1 LQECATDSEEL
12 IYPGRAPSACSAPP
26 DLLLTSDREQM
37 LKVKSSSST
46 GAATGQTKTSVHHH
60 HNHGHHQQSPSA
72 NGANHSSASQQQQPQ
87 HHHKSQ
93 KDAFRKSGSGKMG
106 GGVAA
111 GASGGGTTNT
121 LNTTAATIR
130 SDPDRVRLEE
140 FTCDVSL
147 EDGKKPQP
155 LQFSFTLYD
164 LDGHGKITKDDI
176 AGIVSTIYESIGKSV
191 VVPHYGSKTIN
202 VRLTVSPDGKTATTK
217 PASAAVKK
225 AIVTPRRRY
234 RSRKL
239 ISDDD
244 GSDTSENCPRLLRN
258 RTAATAT
265 AVNQGEM
272 TNINQTALAN
282 QQPQQHHHHHHHT
295 NGNSGK
301 LKESNL
307 TKATVPAGD
316 CQVNRPVGLNNS
328 AESTSAVGQ
337 LLVEAYHNNFS
348 AVTSGAGT
356 GSGKGILNNAS
367 NANKSKTG
375 ENIYESI
382 NNLKC
387 CNLQQ
392 QQQHQHTSHNT
403 SIQTTVSAALNQS
416 TASTAALICR
426 DCIDDPAATLLPTL
440 STLDTVVIPT
450 PPTAVVA
457 GRAKRKLVR
466 KTRSSRKTGVATRMV
481 AEDSQRRPRARSL
494 SVGNENCYE
503 NVIGR
508 MAAAQEE
515 CWKSSLCRREL
526 IEIIRESMVKNS
538 LCFQPNRKAIESSPK
553 HRHRSHTIASRVGD
567 QVFFN
572 YHHPTAAALM
582 AANNGSTVAAELGGV
597 QAATASTT
605 TTALFAIAGHETN
618 LCGYDSY
625 LHKTIC
631 AAANGGGNAASMQL
645 AAAHTTAAL
654 NGGVQALAT
663 STPNRL
669 LQQHFH
675 HSKLK
680 RKEHHRLA
688 AAVGAVRST
697 QHPTPVKLSTA
708 LLNQQYPNLS
718 AEQKLTRSINQ
729 VEQWLDHRSPKIL
742 PKVKLTDEAQ
752 TQRTVIGRP
761 LKRSKSKDELTP
773 NNLLLL
779 ENLKISEDI
788 AEIAVVTP
796 KKVFNKESLIAS
808 ATKKNIKTHH
818 QHSSSRQPTSTSVE
832 MSAEKPSPTATSTAK
847 QSIPNGD
854 AQLVQLQ
861 YGSVPVNAEPSEC
874 ENLIRM
880 SDDGEDEPQQQQPMP
895 TAKPHYRH
903 QHQQSRSQP
912 QSPQHHQHH
921 HSQHPQEPRY
931 CGSGGAHSVSSASAA
946 STTAV
951 HRYVHEHIHH
961 HYHHFENDPDES

>member
-1 LQECATDSEEL
+1 
-12 IYPGRAPSACSAPP
+12 
-26 DLLLTSDREQM
+26 
-37 LKVKSSSST
+37 
-46 GAATGQTKTSVHHH
+46 GQTKTSFQHSHHH
-60 HNHGHHQQSPSA
+60 HHHGHHHQSPSA
-72 NGANHSSASQQQQPQ
+72 NGHNHSGTSHQQQQQ
-87 HHHKSQ
+87 QQQHHHHHKSQ
-93 KDAFRKSGSGKMG
+93 KDAFRKCTNGKAG
-106 GGVAA
+106 GGNAA
-111 GASGGGTTNT
+111 AGGASGAGATNT
-121 LNTTAATIR
+121 INTTAATIR
-130 SDPDRVRLEE
+130 SDPDRVRLE
-140 FTCDVSL
+140 
-147 EDGKKPQP
+147 
-155 LQFSFTLYD
+155 
-164 LDGHGKITKDDI
+164 DI

-225 AIVTPRRRY
+225 AIITPR
-234 RSRKL
+234 
-239 ISDDD
+239 D
-244 GSDTSENCPRLLRN
+244 N
-258 RTAATAT
+258 
-265 AVNQGEM
+265 
-272 TNINQTALAN
+272 
-282 QQPQQHHHHHHHT
+282 
-295 NGNSGK
+295 
-301 LKESNL
+301 
-307 TKATVPAGD
+307 
-316 CQVNRPVGLNNS
+316 QVNRSVGLSNS
-328 AESTSAVGQ
+328 SEGSSAVGQ
-337 LLVEAYHNNFS
+337 LLVEAYHKNNLS
-348 AVTSGAGT
+348 PGAANAGAG
-356 GSGKGILNNAS
+356 KGVLNNAP
-367 NANKSKTG
+367 NATKSKTN
-375 ENIYESI
+375 ENVYESI

-387 CNLQQ
+387 S
-392 QQQHQHTSHNT
+392 TG
-403 SIQTTVSAALNQS
+403 LNQS
-416 TASTAALICR
+416 TTSTAALICP
-426 DCIDDPAATLLPTL
+426 DCVDGGAPTATLLPPL
-440 STLDTVVIPT
+440 STLETVVIPA
-450 PPTAVVA
+450 PSAGVA

-466 KTRSSRKTGVATRMV
+466 KTRASRKTAIAAKMMS
-481 AEDSQRRPRARSL
+481 EDFARRPRARSL

-538 LCFQPNRKAIESSPK
+538 LCFQPNRKANDSSPKHRHRSHTIASRVGDQGIIEPLKPK

-582 AANNGSTVAAELGGV
+582 AANTGATMAADLGGA
-597 QAATASTT
+597 QATATTTT
-605 TTALFAIAGHETN
+605 TTALVAMAGHEAN

-625 LHKTIC
+625 LHNTIC
-631 AAANGGGNAASMQL
+631 AAAANGGVGAATAMHLTTAHAAS
-645 AAAHTTAAL
+645 ATAAI

-669 LQQHFH
+669 LQHHFH

-680 RKEHHRLA
+680 SRKEHHRLA
-688 AAVGAVRST
+688 VAVGATRST
-697 QHPTPVKLSTA
+697 QPTPVKLSTA

-729 VEQWLDHRSPKIL
+729 VEQWLDHRSPKL
-742 PKVKLTDEAQ
+742 VPKVKLADDMQ
-752 TQRTVIGRP
+752 LQRTVVSRP
-761 LKRSKSKDELTP
+761 LKRSKSKEELTP
-773 NNLLLL
+773 SNLLLL

-818 QHSSSRQPTSTSVE
+818 QHQHSPSRQPTAVPTVAIG
-832 MSAEKPSPTATSTAK
+832 AEKPSAPLTVVNK
-847 QSIPNGD
+847 QSIPAGD

-861 YGSVPVNAEPSEC
+861 YGSVPINADPSEC

-880 SDDGEDEPQQQQPMP
+880 SDDGDDVEQQQQQQHQQQQQAAPMAA
-895 TAKPHYRH
+895 TKHSYRH
-903 QHQQSRSQP
+903 HQPQSRSQP

-921 HSQHPQEPRY
+921 HQQEPRY
-931 CGSGGAHSVSSASAA
+931 CGSGRAHSVSSASAA

>member
-1 LQECATDSEEL
+1 
-12 IYPGRAPSACSAPP
+12 
-26 DLLLTSDREQM
+26 M
-37 LKVKSSSST
+37 
-46 GAATGQTKTSVHHH
+46 
-60 HNHGHHQQSPSA
+60 
-72 NGANHSSASQQQQPQ
+72 
-87 HHHKSQ
+87 
-93 KDAFRKSGSGKMG
+93 F
-106 GGVAA
+106 
-111 GASGGGTTNT
+111 TNVFF
-121 LNTTAATIR
+121 LSLFIQ
-130 SDPDRVRLEE
+130 E

-265 AVNQGEM
+265 AVNHGEM
-272 TNINQTALAN
+272 TNINQTTLAN
-282 QQPQQHHHHHHHT
+282 QQQQHHHHHHHP
-295 NGNSGK
+295 NGSSGK

-307 TKATVPAGD
+307 TKVAAGD
-316 CQVNRPVGLNNS
+316 CQVNRPVGLSNI
-328 AESTSAVGQ
+328 AESTPAVGQ

-356 GSGKGILNNAS
+356 GSGKTILNNVS
-367 NANKSKTG
+367 NANKSKTS

-392 QQQHQHTSHNT
+392 QQQQQHQHTSHNT
-403 SIQTTVSAALNQS
+403 SMQTTVSAALNQS

-426 DCIDDPAATLLPTL
+426 DCIDGPATALLPTL
-440 STLDTVVIPT
+440 STLETVVIPT
-450 PPTAVVA
+450 PPPAIVA

-466 KTRSSRKTGVATRMV
+466 KTRSSRKTGVATKMM
-481 AEDSQRRPRARSL
+481 AEDFQRRPRARSL

-582 AANNGSTVAAELGGV
+582 AANNGTTVAAELGAA
-597 QAATASTT
+597 QATTASTT

-631 AAANGGGNAASMQL
+631 AAANGGASAASMQL

-654 NGGVQALAT
+654 NGGVPALAT

-675 HSKLK
+675 NSKLK

-688 AAVGAVRST
+688 AAVGAVRTT

-742 PKVKLTDEAQ
+742 PKIKLTDEAQ
-752 TQRTVIGRP
+752 LQRTAIGRP
-761 LKRSKSKDELTP
+761 LKRSKSKEELTP
-773 NNLLLL
+773 SNLLLL

-818 QHSSSRQPTSTSVE
+818 QHQHSSTRQPTTTSVE
-832 MSAEKPSPTATSTAK
+832 MCAEKSSPGATATK
-847 QSIPNGD
+847 LPIPTGD

-880 SDDGEDEPQQQQPMP
+880 SDDGEDESQQQPPLP
-895 TAKPHYRH
+895 TAKHHYRH

-921 HSQHPQEPRY
+921 HQQHPQEPRY